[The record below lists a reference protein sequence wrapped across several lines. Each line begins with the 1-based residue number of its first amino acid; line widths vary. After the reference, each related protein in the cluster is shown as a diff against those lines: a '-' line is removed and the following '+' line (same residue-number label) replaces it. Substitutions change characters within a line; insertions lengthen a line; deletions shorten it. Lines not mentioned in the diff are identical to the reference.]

1 MGAVSVVKSRK
12 NSNIIPI
19 LKKMIET
26 QKHRGNENLGIATN
40 HGCFFI
46 NKLEELNQIQSS
58 NVAIAYNMSK
68 IEPSDSPQ
76 PIVSQNRSFI
86 IESDY
91 LDFQQSFDQL
101 FEILSEDTPERS
113 LTKFVSQIDGQYEIV
128 ILHEGKIVVAR
139 DPIGLKPFYY
149 GWDTDFI
156 ALATEKKAL
165 WNLGI
170 IKTKIFPPG
179 HIWLLGH
186 DRKPSCVRQIKLQKF
201 IDADNGVIVKR
212 LGSLLRKAVLER
224 SLKTK
229 PVGVSF
235 SGGIDSSLIAHIL
248 SQNDIDVVGLVVG
261 VKGQPSTEWAEKAA
275 KLLGINLKIQEIDE
289 DNLENILK
297 ESIWRIE
304 EADPVKLSLA
314 TAFYLCAKLARNSGI
329 TRVFTGQGA
338 DELFGGYYRFLKILD
353 YGDSNALHES
363 IFNRVRDAHEDSFQ
377 VCEKSVAPETLRM
390 LHPYADWELI
400 QYGLSIPSELK
411 ISNPN
416 DKVRKHILRKTAID
430 INLPKQ
436 LAEAPKKAIQYSTGM
451 NRRIEILAK
460 SKGMKTKQYV
470 NQLFNDIF
478 VNFNLK
484 YN

>member
-1 MGAVSVVKSRK
+1 MGAVSAVKSK
-12 NSNIIPI
+12 KGFNTIPI
-19 LKKMIET
+19 LKKMMET

-40 HGCFFI
+40 HECFFTK
-46 NKLEELNQIQSS
+46 KLEELDQIQSS

-76 PIVSQNRSFI
+76 PIVSLSRSLI

-91 LDFQQSFDQL
+91 LEFQQSFNQL
-101 FEILSEDTPERS
+101 VETLSEDTPERS
-113 LTKFVSQIDGQYEIV
+113 LTKFVSQVDGQYEIA
-128 ILHEGKIVVAR
+128 ILHDGNIVVAR
-139 DPIGLKPFYY
+139 DPIGLKPLYY

-156 ALATEKKAL
+156 ALSTEKKAL

-170 IKTKIFPPG
+170 KKTNIFPPG
-179 HIWLLGH
+179 HIWRLDH
-186 DRKPSCVRQIKLQKF
+186 DSKPSCVRQITSQKF
-201 IDADNGVIVKR
+201 IDDDKVVITKR
-212 LGSLLRKAVLER
+212 LGNLLRKAVLER
-224 SLKTK
+224 SLKSK
-229 PVGVSF
+229 QVGVSF
-235 SGGIDSSLIAHIL
+235 SGGLDSSLIAHIL

-275 KLLGINLKIQEIDE
+275 KLLGINLEIQEIDE

-297 ESIWRIE
+297 ENIWRIE

-314 TAFYLCAKLARNSGI
+314 TPFYLCAKLARNSGI

-338 DELFGGYYRFLKILD
+338 DELFGGYHRFLKILD
-353 YGDSNALHES
+353 EGDANTLDEA

-377 VCEKSVAPETLRM
+377 VCEKSVAPETVRM
-390 LHPYADWELI
+390 IHPYADWELI

-411 ISNPN
+411 ISKPN
-416 DKVRKHILRKTAID
+416 DKLRKHILRKAAID
-430 INLPKQ
+430 IDLPKQ

-470 NQLFNDIF
+470 NQLFKDIF
-478 VNFNLK
+478 VNFNLRDH
-484 YN
+484 